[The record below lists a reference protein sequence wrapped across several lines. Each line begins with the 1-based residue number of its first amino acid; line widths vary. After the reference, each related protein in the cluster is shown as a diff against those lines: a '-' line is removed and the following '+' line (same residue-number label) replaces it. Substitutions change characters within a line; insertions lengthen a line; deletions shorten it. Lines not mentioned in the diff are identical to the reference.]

1 MASPEFGTTGGDVAS
16 WFAHFGSEKAT
27 DILKSLKENE
37 IRLVSGNSTAVKMV
51 YTGQADICFT
61 DTDDVYAA
69 QRNGYP
75 LEMNLLKRGGQGPLA
90 IPNTVAMINGA
101 PHPEE
106 AKELMI
112 DLTEVE
118 VRKWAHSGNI
128 DLLIGHRSVPIYYC
142 PFCGKRMK

>member
-1 MASPEFGTTGGDVAS
+1 MKLKNER
-16 WFAHFGSEKAT
+16 
-27 DILKSLKENE
+27 ILY
-37 IRLVSGNSTAVKMV
+37 VDP
-51 YTGQADICFT
+51 YTNHIEEC
-61 DTDDVYAA
+61 
-69 QRNGYP
+69 
-75 LEMNLLKRGGQGPLA
+75 
-90 IPNTVAMINGA
+90 
-101 PHPEE
+101 EE